1 MRDITQGEYWDEFER
16 RQLEPVD
23 AVPTHLPML
32 NRMCHDDGGG
42 KGIARG
48 WFVTVGA
55 NPGFGKSGFALN
67 LMAWA
72 ARHREIVAYCSLE
85 MTDKQLA
92 ARFYAISSGVPI
104 MELEKG
110 TFNSLSFGLAKDA
123 MSELPPILLPDR
135 IITAWEDIVAFC
147 QEAAD
152 AGARYF
158 VIDYLQLI
166 QTGDEEQITRAITQ
180 VVTDI
185 RAWAADKAYVVI
197 ALSQFNRT
205 TSSEYHARPR
215 SQGLWGGMI
224 LEASSDMVL
233 LLDHS
238 RYERDEHARLARTF
252 LIVDK
257 NRHGPVADIPILWD
271 YKTLRMREGLP
282 DEVNEWPS

>member
-1 MRDITQGEYWDEFER
+1 MRDITRGDYWDEFER

-72 ARHREIVAYCSLE
+72 AKNREMVAYCSLE

-92 ARFYAISSGVPI
+92 ARFYAIHTGVPI
-104 MELEKG
+104 ANLEKG
-110 TFNSLSFGLAKDA
+110 TFSQPAFAEAK
-123 MSELPPILLPDR
+123 ELMAEMPPILLPDS
-135 IITAWEDIVAFC
+135 ILTSWEDIVSFC

-166 QTGDEEQITRAITQ
+166 QVGDEEQINRAITQ

-185 RAWAADKAYVVI
+185 RAWAADKSYVVI
-197 ALSQFNRT
+197 ALSQFNRQ
-205 TSSEYHARPR
+205 TSSEYRSRPR

-238 RYERDEHARLARTF
+238 RYVRDQHARVARTY

-257 NRHGPVADIPILWD
+257 NRHGPVAEIPILWD
-271 YKTLRMREGLP
+271 YKTLRMREGMP
-282 DEVNEWPS
+282 NEVNEWPS